1 MLIFSWTG
9 EISIGHAIFVFRRI
23 LGKVEITKLKLRMM
37 VKERKKIVK
46 IGADIIYFNYPVSPF
61 ISIRGIR
68 FKILFVNSVFKLPAY
83 NE

>member
-1 MLIFSWTG
+1 
-9 EISIGHAIFVFRRI
+9 
-23 LGKVEITKLKLRMM
+23 MM
-37 VKERKKIVK
+37 AKEKKKIVK

>member
-23 LGKVEITKLKLRMM
+23 LGKVENLKLRMM
-37 VKERKKIVK
+37 VKEKKKIVK